1 MQDIVQRFIFEDLPI
16 RGEVVSLE
24 QTWQEILQRNDY
36 PAGLKHILGELV
48 AAAALLTANLK
59 FDGTLILQLHGKGA
73 VKLIVVECTHDLT
86 IRATAKWD
94 DSEYLTDAPIK
105 TLLQEGHF
113 VITLDSKGEKA
124 SYQGIVGLEG
134 NSIAEMI
141 MHYMR
146 HSEQLETLLW
156 LSANDERVAG
166 LLLQRMP
173 EEAPRLSEEAEEESD
188 DWVRIQMLSQTVTP
202 EELLLLDSTTL
213 LRRLFH
219 EEDVRV
225 FEPAH
230 TRFLCTCS
238 ADKVGRMLQM
248 LGPEEIQSIVNER
261 GIVEVQCEFCNAHYV
276 YDKVDVAS
284 LFAGSIQ
291 ITPISTKQ

>member
-1 MQDIVQRFIFEDLPI
+1 MQDIVQRFIFEEIPV
-16 RGEVVSLE
+16 RGEVASLE
-24 QTWQEILQRNDY
+24 QTWQEILQRHDY
-36 PAGLKHILGELV
+36 PASLKHVLGELV

-59 FDGTLILQLHGKGA
+59 FDGTLVLQLHGKGA

-94 DSEYLTDAPIK
+94 DSQYLADAPIK
-105 TLLQEGHF
+105 ALLQDGHF
-113 VITLDSKGEKA
+113 VITVDSKGEKA

-134 NSIAEMI
+134 DSIAEMI

-146 HSEQLETLLW
+146 HSEQLETFLW

-173 EEAPRLSEEAEEESD
+173 QENPRLSAETEEEKD
-188 DWVRIQMLSQTVTP
+188 DWVRIQMLAQTVTP

-238 ADKVGRMLQM
+238 AEKVGSMLQI
-248 LGPEEIQSIVNER
+248 LGAEEIQSILDER
-261 GIVEVQCEFCNAHYV
+261 GIIEVQCEFCNAHYV
-276 YDKVDVAS
+276 YDKVDVAC
-284 LFAGSIQ
+284 LFAGSSHLC
-291 ITPISTKQ
+291 PGATKQ